1 MGVYELSNLEN
12 NNFYNGLKL
21 LSHSNAVFYF
31 VNTSRNLGKTWNFKH
46 RAVKRALK
54 RSKKTLWIRRFK
66 KEVKQC
72 IKSFFKSKD
81 LQNYCG
87 VSFYDKETNPLGN
100 LKLQGDTFYIKKGKK
115 WLDFLQIVAL
125 NDVNNLRSAD
135 DVDIDTI
142 IFDEYTTT
150 RAKYLAY
157 RGDEV
162 SDFIDIF
169 ISIKRNHIV
178 KCIFLGNKESINNP
192 YFNYFGIK
200 TPQTNFDGFKTYK
213 NGAIVVEQRNN
224 LSVQENNFEN
234 QVKNLLKNTKY
245 GDYLYKATYKVS
257 QRNKIAKVPTNSQCY
272 CQFVFTVP
280 IAIYQQN
287 DLFYV
292 TKKLTNS
299 LPVYVKNIANNFPN
313 ERQLFNRH
321 RRYFTTLINAISD
334 NRIYFESNEIA
345 ENFIEI
351 KKWLGSA

>member
-1 MGVYELSNLEN
+1 M
-12 NNFYNGLKL
+12 FFNGNKL
-21 LSHSNAVFYF
+21 LSHSKAVFYF
-31 VNTSRNLGKTWNFKH
+31 VNTTRNYGKTWNFKY
-46 RAVKRALK
+46 RSVKRALK
-54 RSKKTLWIRRFK
+54 KSKKTLWVRRFK

-81 LQNYCG
+81 LQKYCG
-87 VSFYDKETNPLGN
+87 VSFYDKNTNPTGN
-100 LKLQGDTFYIKKGKK
+100 LKLLGDTFYIKKGKK

-125 NDVNNLRSAD
+125 SDVNNVRSAD

-150 RAKYLAY
+150 PKKYLAY

-178 KCIFLGNKESINNP
+178 KCIFLGNKESYNNP
-192 YFNYFGIK
+192 YFNYLGISA
-200 TPQTNFDGFKTYK
+200 PPYNFDGFKYFK
-213 NGAIVVEQRNN
+213 NGSIVVEQRNN
-224 LSVQENNFEN
+224 LNVRENEFEG

-245 GDYLYKATYKVS
+245 GDYLYRSTYKS
-257 QRNKIAKVPTNSQCY
+257 NCRNKIAKAPSNAQCY
-272 CQFVFTVP
+272 CQFVFSSP

-292 TKKLTNS
+292 SKKLTNT
-299 LPVYVKNIANNFPN
+299 LPIYAKKIVNKYPN

-321 RRYFTTLINAISD
+321 KRYFTALINAIAD
-334 NRIYFESNEIA
+334 NRLYFESNEIA
-345 ENFIEI
+345 ENFEEI